1 MLDEEEEKFYD
12 FWEKNREDY
21 STTQSKL
28 VRGLPFACLFGM
40 PIIFFIAIVYF
51 FFPDWYIKISKTS
64 PESYLVVFIAV
75 IIFIV
80 IFAFIRMHFKWE
92 MNEQAFK
99 EFKHIKNK
107 EQAAKT
113 NN

>member
-1 MLDEEEEKFYD
+1 MLNEEEESFYA
-12 FWEKNREDY
+12 FWEKNRESY
-21 STTQSKL
+21 STTQSKFL
-28 VRGLPFACLFGM
+28 RGLPFACLFGM
-40 PIIFFIAIVYF
+40 PIIFLIAIVYF

-75 IIFIV
+75 VIFI
-80 IFAFIRMHFKWE
+80 IGFAFIRMHFKWE

-99 EFKHIKNK
+99 EMKQVKNK
-107 EQAAKT
+107 EQAAKS